1 MIDGT
6 NRVTQVKLV
15 RQVVRIKQGNRQS
28 IVERQGPPR
37 LTVVRT
43 GVQGP
48 VGTVADEVLSRAEA
62 AEQAA
67 NNALTVANQATA
79 DLDKLITDMN
89 DAFVY
94 HTGVISAQGG

>member
-6 NRVTQVKLV
+6 NRVTQVKVV

-28 IVERQGPPR
+28 TVERQGPPR

>member
-6 NRVTQVKLV
+6 NRVTQVKVV

-28 IVERQGPPR
+28 IIERQGPLR

>member
-6 NRVTQVKLV
+6 NRVTQVKVV
-15 RQVVRIKQGNRQS
+15 RQVVRIKQGNQQS
-28 IVERQGPPR
+28 IIERQGPPR

>member
-1 MIDGT
+1 MADSDLRLVLGT
-6 NRVTQVKLV
+6 TFGFSNVWEQ
-15 RQVVRIKQGNRQS
+15 QN
-28 IVERQGPPR
+28 
-37 LTVVRT
+37 
-43 GVQGP
+43 
-48 VGTVADEVLSRAEA
+48 EA

-94 HTGVISAQGG
+94 HAGVISAQGDK

>member
-1 MIDGT
+1 M
-6 NRVTQVKLV
+6 
-15 RQVVRIKQGNRQS
+15 
-28 IVERQGPPR
+28 
-37 LTVVRT
+37 
-43 GVQGP
+43 
-48 VGTVADEVLSRAEA
+48 GTVADEVLSRAEA

>member
-6 NRVTQVKLV
+6 NRVTQVKVV

-43 GVQGP
+43 GIQGP

>member
-6 NRVTQVKLV
+6 NRVTQVKVV

-28 IVERQGPPR
+28 IIERQGPPR

>member
-6 NRVTQVKLV
+6 NRVTQVNVV

>member
-6 NRVTQVKLV
+6 NRVTQVKVV

-28 IVERQGPPR
+28 IIERQGPPR

-48 VGTVADEVLSRAEA
+48 AGTVADEVLSRAEA

>member
-6 NRVTQVKLV
+6 NRVTQVKVV